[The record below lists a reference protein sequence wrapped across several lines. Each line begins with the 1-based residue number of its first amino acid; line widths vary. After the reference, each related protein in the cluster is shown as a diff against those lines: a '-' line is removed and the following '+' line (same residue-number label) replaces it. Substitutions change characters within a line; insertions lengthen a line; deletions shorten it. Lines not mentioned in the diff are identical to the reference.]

1 MDTKNAALENVSRF
15 KCAYFEY
22 LFVKFPWRSQIMG
35 EKNVSK
41 KIFPTMAV
49 EFIAAKKKN
58 KDFWKITSLG
68 KSKML
73 WEVHNTHHQSWH
85 LFPVENISKK
95 LGFFFMLFPWVFLHG
110 EQHEHGE
117 EFHTWATKKK
127 RKLLYT
133 FHYTGCLIKES
144 VFHHGLMA

>member
-49 EFIAAKKKN
+49 EFIAAKKKQRFL
-58 KDFWKITSLG
+58 KDH
-68 KSKML
+68 KS
-73 WEVHNTHHQSWH
+73 WQVQDAVRGT
-85 LFPVENISKK
+85 
-95 LGFFFMLFPWVFLHG
+95 
-110 EQHEHGE
+110 
-117 EFHTWATKKK
+117 
-127 RKLLYT
+127 
-133 FHYTGCLIKES
+133 
-144 VFHHGLMA
+144 